1 MSEQAKTVDDLITG
15 WVKEASLGE
24 GLLEAPVFWALVEK
38 HAPHLHLIP
47 GSDAVV
53 TEKGLEAGC
62 AAQLGCEGA
71 PPSHWE
77 DMPESEKE
85 AWRFKL
91 KLGLEGCGITVC
103 DEVVEVSNDDG
114 YPCPRSIL
122 FWVPG
127 DEEYSSTDLH
137 VGDTLYIVRKED

>member
-1 MSEQAKTVDDLITG
+1 MSEQAKTV
-15 WVKEASLGE
+15 
-24 GLLEAPVFWALVEK
+24 LEAYSELCDGDDRKRTPRRVSQDFLKKYGDYHIIGPDSVVSAADVDR
-38 HAPHLHLIP
+38 AC
-47 GSDAVV
+47 AV
-53 TEKGLEAGC
+53 
-62 AAQLGCEGA
+62 QLGCEGA
-71 PPSHWE
+71 PPSEWGK
-77 DMPESEKE
+77 MPDSEKE
-85 AWRFKL
+85 AWRFKFL
-91 KLGLEGCGITVC
+91 LGLGELGIVVP